1 MILSESD
8 GEAAELHHNDLR
20 RYRSSPSSFV
30 PVSGGILLSQTGI
43 KTYQIQTVAGASRVW
58 VQSDAKSED
67 IVHFSLLLL
76 GLLGPFIFLVV
87 VRTDPLVLIP
97 WK

>member
-1 MILSESD
+1 MSESD
-8 GEAAELHHNDLR
+8 REAAEPHHKDPR
-20 RYRSSPSSFV
+20 RYRSSRSSFV

-67 IVHFSLLLL
+67 IVDFPFFSL
-76 GLLGPFIFLVV
+76 VS
-87 VRTDPLVLIP
+87 
-97 WK
+97 